1 MGSTVLIGSRNPL
14 EGADAGFVWRIAT
27 QLAAAGE
34 DVTLMLVENGV
45 LAARSGARVPQLD
58 AVVEAGVTLRA
69 DDFALR
75 ERGIGSDRLDG
86 RVHATPLSFVVDRMA
101 AGDRVLWQ

>member
-1 MGSTVLIGSRNPL
+1 MGQTVLIGSRNPL
-14 EGADAGFVWRIAT
+14 EGADAAFVWTLAGQMAAT
-27 QLAAAGE
+27 GE

-45 LAARSGARVPQLD
+45 LAARQGAQVPQL
-58 AVVEAGVTLRA
+58 AELAAAGVTLRA

-75 ERGIGSDRLDG
+75 ERGIAAERVDDRVASTDIAFI
-86 RVHATPLSFVVDRMA
+86 VERMA